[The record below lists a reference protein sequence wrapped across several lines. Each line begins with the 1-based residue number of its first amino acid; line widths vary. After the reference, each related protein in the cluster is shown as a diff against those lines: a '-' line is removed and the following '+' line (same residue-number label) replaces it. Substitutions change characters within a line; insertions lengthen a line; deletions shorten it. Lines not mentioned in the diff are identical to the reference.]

1 LIIHGLPARSGVA
14 LNVQTMLVVLLAK
27 RKLLAKS
34 NRYEDLAMKT
44 TTGKGDIR
52 SYCAVN
58 YGACSTVS
66 LERKTGHLAGLS
78 VDGANSFW
86 LIALC

>member
-1 LIIHGLPARSGVA
+1 
-14 LNVQTMLVVLLAK
+14 
-27 RKLLAKS
+27 
-34 NRYEDLAMKT
+34 MKT

-66 LERKTGHLAGLS
+66 LERKTAHLAGLS

-86 LIALC
+86 LTALC